1 MIIIEKN
8 FLKMKKLLSL
18 AILFLLL
25 LTNQSISKSLPP
37 GSGTSIPANIL
48 ILLDRTFSMNHPAN
62 VAAGSSRMKEPM
74 AVIQD
79 SAHGHYWV
87 AELDNGGIVA
97 WNDTPN
103 SFAPYGRINSVSANG
118 CRTSSPFGAFAGQ
131 NSKRYRDNVVNMEE
145 YNGMLYMAHLKNDDP
160 DYGLVTQIDP
170 RTTTRLDTTRP
181 NADRFCVEQINNQN
195 FWSNHLA
202 IDIQGDT
209 FYAMGGGKNGTG
221 MAFLWVKDLSINDN
235 FKNNTN
241 WACSTNFSTGNK
253 YAISG
258 TGSDLHTA
266 SKFVTAITADSN
278 NDYLYVANS
287 NDSKIWSF
295 RVTNGCV
302 SETKTAAFVNPCGES
317 HGLVTD
323 PNDATI
329 LYSAGTYTHE
339 ICKIKVSNGNI
350 VSLIDKNGIADAFE
364 PSVPGKLYLME
375 PRSISFNQTDELIVT
390 NRGRLEVVILN
401 KNLEFQRLF
410 GLSGVSKLRG
420 AVEAI
425 KSVVSDSALTEGAQ
439 FGLGLWSHHSTA
451 RYTGWNTLRDQGIPC
466 DTKNCLVVKIDDQG
480 ANKIYQYLQKPIS
493 LFRATHAHAF
503 SRMADSYFNH
513 PTDSPKD
520 NSIPCQVNYVIVIG
534 DGGWGHGHLEAV
546 NTMRTLANNGIKSIM
561 VAFGNEILNNAS
573 ALNKF
578 DQIAAVG
585 QSPYTTSIQALT
597 AEDLKTELSLI
608 IATITSENL
617 SYTAPAITGSISQ
630 GGTLYQAQFD
640 YYPTREWE
648 GKLKKVKVEDL
659 IASKI
664 TGVVPTP
671 VWKAQDQLLSPNL
684 RKIWTSLEGLPSDL
698 DNFSSSYAN
707 TIHTKLFQLTGNN
720 LRDYHNDS
728 GSLTGVGRCG
738 INGSNVASV
747 QDGVLDDAAGLIN
760 FIRGE
765 DYFDY
770 DGDCNLTEN
779 RVSAITGNDH
789 YLADIYNSEMVLVG
803 KPSADTAFINS
814 NQESSFRDK
823 KGYKAWANSL
833 HSRKEVIYVGANNG
847 ILHAFDADTGQEL
860 WGFVPPLLG
869 GNLVIQMNPGLNKDA
884 GGGSVPIYGV
894 DGSPIVHD
902 MYFKKPGATGEAW
915 HSILIVPYGRGG
927 AGFSVLD
934 ITNPD
939 APEHLY
945 SILNHAGTVYRSD
958 HEGKIYEY
966 QYDGSDYGLYNFEEI
981 IKVNDNFNTNPTVA
995 QTCNNLGNTSCY
1007 QGDTLTIKNV
1017 VNIDPSADIKIYVD
1031 GNDVTGSATTT
1042 QSGPD
1047 LIIKL
1052 GSNITFSADET
1063 SGHTSNNAG
1072 ITITNPMPAAGAE
1085 YDYRYL
1091 GNTMSSPRIFRLP
1104 NNGAGDTQDE
1114 DDIYVAV
1121 MGGGLGAPFIGSNL
1135 LVINLENGKI
1145 LRQIDIPDLPLNG
1158 IANAVPATPIVI
1170 TPDQVLQANYR
1181 GALVYVNDL
1190 EGKITKVNL
1199 TNMEDDRAQVGSP
1212 TPISLYDTT
1221 TLFSANSTSS
1231 NNRYMYHGMEATI
1244 GGDTNNLWLYSGT
1257 GNYRNL
1263 NDTGVANRNDVDN
1276 LLIGIKDKYFPN
1288 YKNSTSVS
1296 IDGLTECKETTH
1308 DTSSPGANCPQTAD
1322 LGWYIK
1328 LEPDAT
1334 SERRKVTAEPTISN
1348 GKVYYPVYKPAS
1360 SSQCA
1365 LGDAYICGVD
1375 DECGT
1380 NGSSLLGTNTG
1391 PHTGEKC
1398 FNVGEG
1404 ALSKIVAFNGN
1415 LYANIAGETNT
1426 GPKDLIILESLVGD
1440 IEQLR
1445 IDWKENF

>member
-1 MIIIEKN
+1 
-8 FLKMKKLLSL
+8 MKKLLSL
-18 AILFLLL
+18 AFLFLLV
-25 LTNQSISKSLPP
+25 LTSQSTSKSLPP

-48 ILLDRTFSMNHPAN
+48 ILLDRTFSMNNPAN
-62 VAAGSSRMKEPM
+62 ISAGSHKMKEPM
-74 AVIQD
+74 AVVQD
-79 SAHGHYWV
+79 STHGHYWV
-87 AELDNGGIVA
+87 AEIDNGGIIA

-103 SFAPYGRINSVSANG
+103 EFAPYGKINSVSANG
-118 CRTSSPFGAFAGQ
+118 CRTSSPWGANSGQ
-131 NSKRYRDNVVNMEE
+131 NSKSYRDNVVNIEE
-145 YNGMLYMAHLKNDDP
+145 YNGMLYMAHLKNDSIN
-160 DYGLVTQIDP
+160 YSLVSQIDP
-170 RTTTRLDTTRP
+170 RTTARLDTSRP
-181 NADRFCVEQINNQN
+181 HLDRICVHQIDQVG
-195 FWSNHLA
+195 FASNHLA

-209 FYAMGGGKNGTG
+209 FYAMGGGRNGLGT
-221 MAFLWVKDLSINDN
+221 AFLWVKDLSLDDD

-241 WACSTNFSTGNK
+241 WACSTNFSNGTN

-287 NDSKIWSF
+287 SDSKIWSF
-295 RVTNGCV
+295 KITSGCV

-323 PNDATI
+323 PLDSTI
-329 LYSAGTYTHE
+329 LYSAGTYSHK
-339 ICKIKVSNGNI
+339 ICKIEVNNGNI
-350 VSLIDKNGIADAFE
+350 VSEIDSQGIADAFE

-375 PRSISFNQTDELIVT
+375 PRSISFNQAGELVVA
-390 NRGRLEVVILN
+390 NRGRLEVVIIN
-401 KNLEFQRLF
+401 KNLEFQRVF

-425 KSVVSDSALTEGAQ
+425 KAVVSDSALTEGAQ
-439 FGLGLWSHHSTA
+439 IGLGLWSHSSNA
-451 RYTGWNTLRDQGIPC
+451 VYTGWNAAKDQGDTC
-466 DTKNCLVVKIDDQG
+466 TTKNCLVVKIDEQG
-480 ANKIYQYLQKPIS
+480 ANKIFQYLQKPIS
-493 LFRATHAHAF
+493 LYRATHANAF
-503 SRMADSYFNH
+503 SRMAESYFKH
-513 PTDSPKD
+513 PSDSPW
-520 NSIPCQVNYVIVIG
+520 NASLTCQVNYVIVIG
-534 DGGWGHGHLEAV
+534 DGGWSSGTHSEALG
-546 NTMRTLANNGIKSIM
+546 TMSDLADDGIKSIM
-561 VAFGNEILNNAS
+561 VAFGNEILGNTS

-578 DQIAAVG
+578 DQMAAVG
-585 QSPYTTSIQALT
+585 QSPYTESVKALT
-597 AEDLKTELSLI
+597 AEDLKTELKLI

-617 SYTAPAITGSISQ
+617 SYTAPAITGSIAE

-640 YYPTREWE
+640 YFATKEWQ
-648 GKLKKVKVEDL
+648 GSLKKVKVEDL
-659 IASKI
+659 LTSAT
-664 TGVVPTP
+664 TGVPPTP
-671 VWKAQDQLLSPNL
+671 VWKAEDRLITPSL
-684 RKIWTSLEGLPSDL
+684 RNIWTSHEKLPSSL
-698 DNFSSSYAN
+698 KNFSDTYADD
-707 TIHTKLFQLTGNN
+707 IHTKLFQLTGNH

-728 GSLTGVGRCG
+728 GSITGVGRCG
-738 INGSNVASV
+738 TNGDNVASV

-765 DYFDY
+765 DYLDY
-770 DGDCNLTEN
+770 DGDCNLTET
-779 RVSAITGNDH
+779 RPH
-789 YLADIYNSEMVLVG
+789 YLADIYNSQIVMVG
-803 KPSADTAFINS
+803 KPSADTAFMNS
-814 NQESSFRDK
+814 NQESFFRHK
-823 KGYKAWANSL
+823 KGYQAWADSIVRD
-833 HSRKEVIYVGANNG
+833 SVIYAGANNG
-847 ILHAFDADTGQEL
+847 ILHAFNADTGDEL
-860 WGFVPPLLG
+860 WGFVPPLLV
-869 GNLVIQMNPGLNKDA
+869 GNLAIQMNPGLNKTS

-894 DGSPIVHD
+894 DGSPVVHD
-902 MYFKKPGATGEAW
+902 MWFTKPGGTGEAW
-915 HSILIVPYGRGG
+915 HSILMVPYGRGG

-934 ITNPD
+934 VTNPL

-958 HEGKIYEY
+958 HDGKIHPYKY
-966 QYDGSDYGLYNFEEI
+966 KGNSYGLYNFEEI
-981 IKVNDNFNTNPTVA
+981 ITVNDNFNTNPSVS

-1007 QGDTLTIKNV
+1007 VGNTLTIKNV
-1017 VNIDPSADIKIYVD
+1017 VNIDPSADIKIYLD

-1052 GSNITFSADET
+1052 GSNITYSADET

-1104 NNGAGDTQDE
+1104 NDGAGDAQDE

-1135 LVINLENGKI
+1135 LVINLENGK
-1145 LRQIDIPDLPLNG
+1145 LLKQIDIPDLPLNG

-1170 TPDQVLQANYR
+1170 TPDQALQANYR

-1199 TNMEDDRAQVGSP
+1199 TNMEDDRAQGGAP

-1263 NDTGVANRNDVDN
+1263 NDTGVATPNDVDN

-1288 YKNSTSVS
+1288 YKNITSVS
-1296 IDGLTECKETTH
+1296 IDGLTKCKDTTH
-1308 DTSSPGANCPQTAD
+1308 DTPPSPGANCPQTAD

-1348 GKVYYPVYKPAS
+1348 GKVYFPVYKPAT

-1365 LGDAYICGVD
+1365 LGDAYVCGVD

-1380 NGSSLLGTNTG
+1380 NSSSLLGTNTG
-1391 PHTGEKC
+1391 LHASEEC
-1398 FNVGEG
+1398 FNVGQG
-1404 ALSKIVAFNGN
+1404 ALSKIIAFNSN

-1426 GPKDLIILESLVGD
+1426 GPKDLLILKSLTGD
-1440 IEQLR
+1440 TKSLR
-1445 IDWKENF
+1445 LNWKENF

>member
-1 MIIIEKN
+1 
-8 FLKMKKLLSL
+8 MKKLLSL
-18 AILFLLL
+18 AFLFLLV
-25 LTNQSISKSLPP
+25 LTSQSTSKSLPP
-37 GSGTSIPANIL
+37 GSGTSVPANIL
-48 ILLDRTFSMNHPAN
+48 ILLDRTFSMNWPAN
-62 VAAGSSRMKEPM
+62 VGSGGNRMKEPM

-79 SAHGHYWV
+79 PTHGHYWV

-103 SFAPYGRINSVSANG
+103 RYAPYGKINKVSGNG
-118 CRTSSPFGAFAGQ
+118 CRTSSPWGAFGGS
-131 NSKRYRDNVVNMEE
+131 NSTNYRDNVVNMEE
-145 YNGMLYMAHLKNDDP
+145 YNGMLYLAHLKNDNP
-160 DYGLVTQIDP
+160 NYSLVTQIDP

-209 FYAMGGGKNGTG
+209 FYAMGGGQNGTG
-221 MAFLWVKDLSINDN
+221 NAFLWVKDLSINDN
-235 FKNNTN
+235 FKHNTN

-253 YAISG
+253 YRIDG
-258 TGSDLHTA
+258 TGDLHTA

-295 RVTNGCV
+295 KVTNGCV

-339 ICKIKVSNGNI
+339 ICKIKVNNGNI

-375 PRSISFNQTDELIVT
+375 PRSISFNQTDELVVA
-390 NRGRLEVVILN
+390 NRGRLEVAILN
-401 KNLEFQRLF
+401 KNLEFQRVF

-425 KSVVSDSALTEGAQ
+425 KSVVADSALTEGAQ
-439 FGLGLWSHHSTA
+439 FGLGLWSHKDTA
-451 RYTGWNTLRDQGIPC
+451 GYTGWNTLRDQGLPC
-466 DTKNCLVVKIDDQG
+466 NTKNCLVVKIDDQG

-493 LFRATHAHAF
+493 LFRATHANAF
-503 SRMADSYFNH
+503 SRIADAYFNH
-513 PTDSPKD
+513 GTDSPKD

-534 DGGWGHGHLEAV
+534 DGGWGHGHTEAV
-546 NTMRTLANNGIKSIM
+546 NTMRTLANNGVKSIM

-684 RKIWTSLEGLPSDL
+684 RKIWTSLEGLPSDI

-770 DGDCNLTEN
+770 DGDCDLTEK
-779 RVSAITGNDH
+779 RKSPITGNNH

-814 NQESSFRDK
+814 NQESFFRDK

-915 HSILIVPYGRGG
+915 HSILMVPYGRGG

-934 ITNPD
+934 VTNPS

-958 HEGKIYEY
+958 HEGKIYKY

-981 IKVNDNFNTNPTVA
+981 IKVNDNFNTTPSVA

-1017 VNIDPSADIKIYVD
+1017 VNIDPLADIKIYVD

-1063 SGHTSNNAG
+1063 SGHTSNNVG
-1072 ITITNPMPAAGAE
+1072 ITIVNPMPAAGAE

-1091 GNTMSSPRIFRLP
+1091 GNTMSTPRIFRLP
-1104 NNGAGDTQDE
+1104 NNGAGDAQDE

-1135 LVINLENGKI
+1135 LVINLENGK
-1145 LRQIDIPDLPLNG
+1145 LLKQIDIPDLPLNG

-1170 TPDQVLQANYR
+1170 TPDQALQAKYR

-1199 TNMEDDRAQVGSP
+1199 TNMLDDRAQSGSP

-1276 LLIGIKDKYFPN
+1276 LLIGVKDEYFPN
-1288 YKNSTSVS
+1288 YKNLTSIT
-1296 IDGLTECKETTH
+1296 IDDLTKCKDTTH

-1348 GKVYYPVYKPAS
+1348 GKVYFPVYKPAS

-1391 PHTGEKC
+1391 PHVGEKC

-1415 LYANIAGETNT
+1415 LYANIAGQTNLGS
-1426 GPKDLIILESLVGD
+1426 GPKDLIIIESLVGD
-1440 IEQLR
+1440 TSGIRLNWR
-1445 IDWKENF
+1445 ENF